1 MCHGYPLGLVR
12 GGESERGRTGGN
24 LEEGPLPF
32 LIPCG
37 SFWHVFFTPF
47 FGRNFD
53 TQNGANMA
61 PNGGQNGCQN
71 HEKSMK
77 NGVWKQGP
85 KKIAKMCEN

>member
-1 MCHGYPLGLVR
+1 MPRQVSILGVLAIIFV
-12 GGESERGRTGGN
+12 
-24 LEEGPLPF
+24 
-32 LIPCG
+32 I
-37 SFWHVFFTPF
+37 FFDV
-47 FGRNFD
+47 NSD

-85 KKIAKMCEN
+85 KKIANMSEN